1 MRRLPSTPGENY
13 DALIRITDYELVNKL
28 GDLALLGN
36 WFAFLKPEWL
46 ERSGMDA
53 LLASSGVGQVVPKP
67 SIIFR
72 GRKFSLPG
80 ATVEEKPLPALKLLS
95 LTSDKALYR
104 ANRDTVRL
112 LLVAPRRPGAEIKLS
127 LRLSGNPYAEYPV
140 TLDEYGLALWS
151 MQDLPEGEYEAH
163 IEDSAPCRFEVA
175 EYRLA
180 ALNAELLDQSL
191 QGEVLH
197 YTLSVTAFGQ
207 PYSGPLEIEL
217 QERGLRV
224 GPRVKRQCDEQGRC
238 HGVVKLTGAGPYTLN
253 VLAGERSAT
262 VALKGSEQERRE
274 TLTISELGE
283 IHEIGLLPLPD
294 AQEWRGISVAGT
306 GKNTEPLLVSQVIGK
321 ELELVPR
328 VAVEMLR
335 AVMIDPVSGTYTE
348 QVYEQLS
355 AGQSLRLPISAPYGV
370 VLLGAFLDG
379 KAWEGWC
386 AILRPGELELRCEAP
401 AQARP
406 GQRITVTLKTSAP
419 GRSVPMQ
426 LIVKDQRL
434 IAPSDPQVELA
445 ACNKKHLTSW
455 HDAAHTGTVER
466 QVAQTGGF
474 YPFGV
479 VQYAAA
485 MPMAAPLPPPAPAP
499 GAPPTALFRASAA
512 PPRAGGA
519 FRGGIRERAI
529 VYGAPAADTAAQEG
543 GVATAAPSTAL
554 ARVRMEF
561 PEVIYNNLLRVEGE
575 TSVEIKLG
583 DSMTRYSIEVFA
595 LDPATL
601 DWQRVE
607 TTVEA
612 VQPVYG
618 ELTVSPFV
626 FPGDPVMGRLDVGA
640 SSGSALVEVRHD
652 GEALPLFFDDGSE
665 VTPGLPV
672 PSGSVLRFPVRPG
685 AITATVR
692 DARKGGVDVS
702 ERYVTEPGRLR
713 HIIRRLRLLTP
724 GDEVT
729 LQEQRLL
736 EITPLPGLERPFQF
750 FVEGAAK
757 YPFG

>member
-1 MRRLPSTPGENY
+1 MRRLPLSPGDNY
-13 DALIRITDYELVNKL
+13 DSLVRITDYELVNRL

-46 ERSGMDA
+46 ERSGMDT
-53 LLASSGVGQVVPKP
+53 LLESSGIGQAVPKP

-80 ATVEEKPLPALKLLS
+80 ATLEEKPLPALKLLS

-112 LLVAPRRPGAEIKLS
+112 LLAAPRRPGAEVKLS

-151 MQDLPEGEYEAH
+151 MQDLPEGEYEAR

-180 ALNAELLDQSL
+180 ALNAELVDQSL

-207 PYSGPLEIEL
+207 PYSGPVEIEL

-283 IHEIGLLPLPD
+283 IHEISLLPLPD
-294 AQEWRGISVAGT
+294 AQEWRGISVART
-306 GKNTEPLLVSQVIGK
+306 GKNTEPFLVSQVIGK

-335 AVMIDPVSGTYTE
+335 AVVIDPVSSTYTE
-348 QVYEQLS
+348 QVYEQIS
-355 AGQSLRLPISAPYGV
+355 AGQSLRLPITAPYGV

-401 AQARP
+401 TQARP
-406 GQRITVTLKTSAP
+406 GQRITVTLKTGAP

-434 IAPSDPQVELA
+434 IALSDPQVELA
-445 ACNKKHLTSW
+445 ACIKKDLTSW
-455 HDAAHTGTVER
+455 HASTHTGDVER

-474 YPFGV
+474 YPFGM
-479 VQYAAA
+479 VQSAAA
-485 MPMAAPLPPPAPAP
+485 LPMSAPLPPPAPAP
-499 GAPPTALFRASAA
+499 GAPTMLFRASAA

-519 FRGGIRERAI
+519 FRGGVRERAI
-529 VYGAPAADTAAQEG
+529 AYGAPAADTAAQEG
-543 GVATAAPSTAL
+543 GVATAAPNAAL
-554 ARVRMEF
+554 TRVRMEF
-561 PEVIYNNLLRVEGE
+561 PEVIYNNLLKVEGE
-575 TSVEIKLG
+575 TSIEIKLG
-583 DSMTRYSIEVFA
+583 DSMTRYTVEAFA
-595 LDPATL
+595 LDPAAL

-612 VQPVYG
+612 IQPVYG

-640 SSGSALVEVRHD
+640 SSGSALAEVRHN
-652 GEALPLFFDDGSE
+652 EELLPLFSE
-665 VTPGLPV
+665 TGDELPPGQPV
-672 PSGSVLRFPVRPG
+672 PSGSVLRFPAKPG
-685 AITATVR
+685 ALTAIVR
-692 DARKGGVDVS
+692 DAQTGEADAS
-702 ERYVTEPGRLR
+702 ERYITEPGKLR
-713 HIIRRLRLLTP
+713 HIMRRLRLLTP
-724 GDEVT
+724 GEEVT
-729 LQEQRLL
+729 LQEEHALAL
-736 EITPLPGLERPFQF
+736 KPMPGLERPFQF